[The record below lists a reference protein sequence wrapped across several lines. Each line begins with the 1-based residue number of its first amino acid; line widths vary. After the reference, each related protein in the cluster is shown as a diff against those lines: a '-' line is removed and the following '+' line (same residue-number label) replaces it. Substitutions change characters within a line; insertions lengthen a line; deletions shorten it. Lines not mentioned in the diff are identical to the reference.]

1 MIVEADPSDA
11 DARAGPGRRYLQVI
25 PSACAASKVTGVAS
39 ETTSINPFETAKRQ
53 VDIVCDLV
61 GINGGVREILK
72 NPKRELSVNF
82 PVRMDD
88 GSYRVFH
95 GYRVQYNMARG
106 PTKGG
111 IRYHPN
117 VTLDEVRALAAWMT
131 WKCAVVNLPYG
142 GAKGG
147 VICDPKHM
155 STAELERLTRR
166 YASEIAPLIG
176 PEMDIPAP
184 DVYTDSQTMA
194 WIMDTYSML
203 KGYSVPGVITG
214 KPIAL
219 GGSEGRGEATGRG
232 CAYVIREAAP
242 HAGVKLKGAT
252 VAVQGFGNA
261 GSVAANILHDELG
274 AKIVAIS
281 DSRGGIHQ
289 PAGLN
294 PHEVEAHKR
303 KTGSVV
309 GFPGASSVTNEALL
323 ELKVDVLIP
332 AALENVI
339 TRRNAD
345 KIEARIVAEA
355 ANGPTVPEA
364 DEILFQK
371 KITVLPDI
379 LANAGGVTVSYFE
392 WAQDIQGFFWSL
404 DEVNQ
409 RLERVMVRS
418 YAEVHKEA
426 EQRHIHNR
434 TAAYVVAIGKVV
446 DAIQRRGI
454 YP

>member
-1 MIVEADPSDA
+1 MPKSSEA
-11 DARAGPGRRYLQVI
+11 
-25 PSACAASKVTGVAS
+25 AATAAQA
-39 ETTSINPFETAKRQ
+39 NPFETAKRQ
-53 VDIVCDLV
+53 IDIVADLLHLN
-61 GINGGVREILK
+61 NGMREILK
-72 NPKRELSVNF
+72 HPKRELTVNF

-88 GSYRVFH
+88 GSYRVYT

-147 VICDPKHM
+147 IICDPKHM
-155 STAELERLTRR
+155 SKGELERLTRR
-166 YASEIAPLIG
+166 YASEISPIIG

-194 WIMDTYSML
+194 WIMDTYSMQR
-203 KGYSVPGVITG
+203 GYSVPGVVTG
-214 KPIAL
+214 KPISL

-242 HAGVKLKGAT
+242 HAGIRVKGGA

-261 GSVAANILHDELG
+261 GSVAANILHDEQG
-274 AKIVAIS
+274 ALIVAVS
-281 DSRGGIHQ
+281 DSKGGIYK
-289 PAGLN
+289 ADGLN
-294 PHEVEAHKR
+294 PHAVEEHKK

-309 GFPGASSVTNEALL
+309 GFPGTKAISNEELL
-323 ELKVDVLIP
+323 QLKCDILVP
-332 AALENVI
+332 AALENQI
-339 TRRNAD
+339 TKVNAD
-345 KIEARIVAEA
+345 KIQARMVAEA
-355 ANGPTVPEA
+355 ANGPTLPEA
-364 DEILFQK
+364 DAILFQK

-392 WAQDIQGFFWSL
+392 WAQDIQGYFWELS
-404 DEVNQ
+404 EVNR
-409 RLERVMVRS
+409 RLERVMVDS
-418 YAEVHKEA
+418 YAQVHKIAEA
-426 EQRHIHNR
+426 NKVHNR
-434 TAAYVVAIGKVV
+434 TGAYMLAVQRVA
-446 DAIQRRGI
+446 DAITIRGI

>member
-1 MIVEADPSDA
+1 M
-11 DARAGPGRRYLQVI
+11 PGN
-25 PSACAASKVTGVAS
+25 AAA
-39 ETTSINPFETAKRQ
+39 INPFETAKKQ
-53 VDIVCDLV
+53 VDIVCDLI
-61 GINGGVREILK
+61 GLNGGVREILK
-72 NPKRELSVNF
+72 HPKRELSVNF

-88 GSYRVFH
+88 GSYRVFS
-95 GYRVQYNMARG
+95 GFRVQYNMARG

-155 STAELERLTRR
+155 SQGELERLTRR

-194 WIMDTYSML
+194 WIMDTYSAL

-214 KPIAL
+214 KPISL

-242 HAGVKLKGAT
+242 HAKVKVKGGT

-261 GSVAANILHDELG
+261 GSIAVRILQDEQGAKLVAASDTRG
-274 AKIVAIS
+274 A
-281 DSRGGIHQ
+281 IHA
-289 PAGLN
+289 PAGMNATAL
-294 PHEVEAHKR
+294 EEHKK

-309 GFPGASSVTNEALL
+309 GFPGSKPISNEELLALD
-323 ELKVDVLIP
+323 VDILIP
-332 AALENVI
+332 AALENQI
-339 TRRNAD
+339 TQANAD
-345 KIEARIVAEA
+345 KVRAKIVAEA
-355 ANGPTVPEA
+355 ANGPTTPEA
-364 DEILFQK
+364 DSILFERK
-371 KITVLPDI
+371 VTVLPDV

-404 DEVNQ
+404 KEVND

-418 YAEVHKEA
+418 YAEVHEEA
-426 EQRHIHNR
+426 VKRKVHNR
-434 TAAYVVAIGKVV
+434 SAAYVVAIQRVV
-446 DAIQRRGI
+446 DAIRLRGI